1 MRETQRETGTIE
13 TPLRV
18 TLNRIPKDSQ
28 MPECVRTYKDWPA
41 VMDMWQ
47 PTQF

>member
-18 TLNRIPKDSQ
+18 TLNEIPKDSQ
-28 MPECVRTYKDWPA
+28 MPECVRTYYDSPT
-41 VMDMWQ
+41 VMEWQ